1 MAVVLHLRAPVKPEP
16 PLAHDFQKRHAAGG
30 VFCDA
35 TNQELPKKLLRQT
48 SLPARHHYGL
58 QIAEGMV
65 TFFESYERE
74 LERYW
79 TKMLFLQLS

>member
-1 MAVVLHLRAPVKPEP
+1 MAAMCIDPPEQWQGSLILRPG
-16 PLAHDFQKRHAAGG
+16 HAAGG

>member
-1 MAVVLHLRAPVKPEP
+1 M
-16 PLAHDFQKRHAAGG
+16 QWAASSARN
-30 VFCDA
+30 A
-35 TNQELPKKLLRQT
+35 TNQELSKKLLRQT
-48 SLPARHHYGL
+48 SLPARHQYGL

-79 TKMLFLQLS
+79 TKMLFFQLS